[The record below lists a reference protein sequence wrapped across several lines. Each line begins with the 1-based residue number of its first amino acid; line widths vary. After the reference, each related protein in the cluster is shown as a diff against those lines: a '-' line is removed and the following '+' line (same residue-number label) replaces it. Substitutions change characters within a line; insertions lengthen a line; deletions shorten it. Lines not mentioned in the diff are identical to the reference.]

1 MRLLLILALTASRL
15 SAQETSLFG
24 KKPSAVT
31 APEPAPDADLSRTV
45 AHPVEGH
52 RPKA

>member
-1 MRLLLILALTASRL
+1 MGRGLADPTRLPLEGTKRACGR
-15 SAQETSLFG
+15 
-24 KKPSAVT
+24 VT
-31 APEPAPDADLSRTV
+31 APEPAPDADLSRMV